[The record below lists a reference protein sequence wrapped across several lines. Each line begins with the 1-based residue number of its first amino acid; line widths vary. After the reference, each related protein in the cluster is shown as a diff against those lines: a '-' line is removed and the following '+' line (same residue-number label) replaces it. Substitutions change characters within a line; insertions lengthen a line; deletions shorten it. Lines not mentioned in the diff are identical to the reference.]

1 MTYRYRQV
9 IEEGGGLTYL
19 RHEFGLSPSE
29 LFVLDNLI
37 KHDHPRHGCFP
48 KQETIAHEIGLPL
61 RTVKAALKRL
71 ADKGLI
77 EREKLPYTDSRGR
90 KRPGKI
96 HHYRFADDVFYACI
110 LAWERFK
117 SEREGAL
124 TEEIETEL
132 GRYRNGTN
140 RADESVPAAPD
151 RCKNSINR
159 ESEVIVAVPDRC
171 KNGTHVGAKVAPVGR
186 CRNGTR
192 TGAETALEKLE
203 VEVASKNGKRDSR
216 SAAAGAAVE
225 RLSTDAVGSGNG
237 EAAARGGSLYE
248 QDKAAG
254 QEEREAGAAPAHKGE
269 PVPERKRCE
278 CGGEIPPEKA
288 DARDECR
295 ACYSARVRRE
305 EKERRAE
312 EDEQRRLGFLEG
324 RDRGRPERG
333 LFSRGKTTGPPPA
346 GGAGGGPLSDGEG
359 DASGDG

>member
-48 KQETIAHEIGLPL
+48 KQETIAHETGLPL

-71 ADKGLI
+71 ADKDLI

-96 HHYRFADDVFYACI
+96 HHYRFADDVSYACI

-117 SEREGAL
+117 SEREETLTEAM
-124 TEEIETEL
+124 TEEIET
-132 GRYRNGTN
+132 GPDRCRNGTN
-140 RADESVPAAPD
+140 RADEPVLAAPD
-151 RCKNSINR
+151 RCRNGTNR
-159 ESEVIVAVPDRC
+159 ESEEIPAVPDRC
-171 KNGTHVGAKVAPVGR
+171 KNGTHIGAKAAPVGR

-192 TGAETALEKLE
+192 TGAETAPEKLE

-225 RLSTDAVGSGNG
+225 RLSADVVGSGIG
-237 EAAARGGSLYE
+237 
-248 QDKAAG
+248 
-254 QEEREAGAAPAHKGE
+254 GAAPAQKGE
-269 PVPERKRCE
+269 PVPEGKRCA
-278 CGGEIPPEKA
+278 CGAEIPPEKA
-288 DARDECR
+288 DSRDECR
-295 ACYSARVRRE
+295 DCYTARVRRE
-305 EKERRAE
+305 EKERMAE
-312 EDEQRRLGFLEG
+312 EDEQRRVGFLEG
-324 RDRGRPERG
+324 RARGRPQRG
-333 LFSRGKTTGPPPA
+333 PFSSGKRTGPPPA
-346 GGAGGGPLSDGEG
+346 GDAGGEPLSGGEG
-359 DASGDG
+359 DASGGGGECAGLRRE

>member
-48 KQETIAHEIGLPL
+48 KQETIAHETGLPL

-71 ADKGLI
+71 AGKGVI

-96 HHYRFADDVFYACI
+96 HHYRFVDDVAYACS

-117 SEREGAL
+117 SEREEVLTEAM

-132 GRYRNGTN
+132 GRCRNGTN
-140 RADESVPAAPD
+140 RADESVSVAPD
-151 RCKNSINR
+151 RCRNGTNR
-159 ESEVIVAVPDRC
+159 VNGVIPSVPNRC
-171 KNGTHVGAKVAPVGR
+171 KNSTHVGAEAAPVDR

-203 VEVASKNGKRDSR
+203 VEVASKNWKRDSR
-216 SAAAGAAVE
+216 SAAADAAVE
-225 RLSTDAVGSGNG
+225 TLSTDAVRSGNG
-237 EAAARGGSLYE
+237 GAASRGAESVRAGPRRLGGKSARGGR
-248 QDKAAG
+248 G
-254 QEEREAGAAPAHKGE
+254 AGAQEGARS
-269 PVPERKRCE
+269 RKE
-278 CGGEIPPEKA
+278 A
-288 DARDECR
+288 
-295 ACYSARVRRE
+295 
-305 EKERRAE
+305 
-312 EDEQRRLGFLEG
+312 L
-324 RDRGRPERG
+324 
-333 LFSRGKTTGPPPA
+333 
-346 GGAGGGPLSDGEG
+346 
-359 DASGDG
+359 